1 MVRPTPRFGNEA
13 APGAFQG
20 DDGAGESVRELI
32 LLRHGETEWN
42 VARRLQGHGDSP
54 LTARGRAQAR
64 AHAHWLAAH
73 RPDRILASPLGRT
86 RETTALVREALA
98 EAGRPVPEALWEPA
112 LKERSMGRHEGLTL
126 EEIAAAEPAEHASR
140 LADPWHYRPPGG
152 ENYPDLLARVGP
164 LLDRL
169 RAQADGRVLLV
180 SHGTLGRVL
189 LGALL
194 RLERAAI
201 LRLAIPNELGY
212 RIRLPAG
219 AGESPEVRRHSGPK
233 EREGLLYLPE
243 KRV

>member
-1 MVRPTPRFGNEA
+1 M
-13 APGAFQG
+13 
-20 DDGAGESVRELI
+20 RELI

-54 LTARGRAQAR
+54 LTVRGRAQAR

-86 RETTALVREALA
+86 RETTALLCEALA
-98 EAGRPVPEALWEPA
+98 EAGRPAPEPEWEPA
-112 LKERSMGRHEGLTL
+112 LKERSMGRLEGLTL

-152 ENYPDLLARVGP
+152 ENYPDLLARVTP

-169 RAQADGRVLLV
+169 GAEAEGRVLLV
-180 SHGTLGRVL
+180 AHGTLGRVL
-189 LGALL
+189 LGSLL
-194 RLERAAI
+194 GLERPAI

-212 RIRLPAG
+212 RIRLPSR
-219 AGESPEVRRHSGPK
+219 AGEAPEVRRHRGRE
-233 EREGLLYLPE
+233 EREGVLYLPE